1 MKAARNWS
9 FIFCLVALLST
20 VEVYAESDDLYRPLQ
35 TSQGWLQGGEHD
47 GVEYYLGIPYAEPPV
62 GALRWRAP
70 RQAAAWNGVREARYF
85 ASPCAQIGNFF
96 ATNNSDLFNRPFGN
110 EDCLYL
116 NVWAPIVQIGPRP
129 VLVFIHGG
137 AGVYGAASLPLY
149 NAERLSRELGAVVV
163 SINYRLGM
171 FGALHMDALHT
182 GDPKED
188 FGNFGLLDQ
197 IKALEWVQ
205 NNIDDFS
212 GDANNVTVMGHSAGC
227 VSIWSLMRSPLASG
241 KFQKTI
247 CLSGI
252 PLATAADELE
262 NRSQNFINNL
272 KILPNA
278 DSVFSQANPAANPQA
293 LRQALYALSAEE
305 IIAAGKG
312 IKAMSGEPDGNVLAL
327 TESNK
332 ITNPVPAIIGSV
344 RNEASMLLIT
354 HAGHVKPE
362 TLWELIHSDWQGLSA
377 GDFFPSL
384 WRRLTYNLAVKFANS
399 SLLNKVDESALLLAS
414 QATPVYRYKFDWDDM
429 EEPWRSLF
437 GAYHGLD
444 IPFVFGNFERETP
457 NISYFS
463 WTKSQLGEIERVHR
477 QFIFAFKGFIESE
490 DPDKYSSELQ
500 WPVWDEDEKYQ
511 QIK

>member
-1 MKAARNWS
+1 MNGVRNWP
-9 FIFCLVALLST
+9 IILCLITMLWT
-20 VEVYAESDDLYRPLQ
+20 VGVYAESDLYPPLK

-47 GVEYYLGIPYAEPPV
+47 GVEYYFGIPYAEPPV

-70 RQAAAWNGVREARYF
+70 RKASAWDGVREARHF
-85 ASPCAQIGNFF
+85 SLPCAQIGNFF
-96 ATNNSDLFNRPFGN
+96 ATNNSDFFNRPFGS

-116 NVWAPIVQIGPRP
+116 NVWTPIVQIGPRP

-149 NAERLSRELGAVVV
+149 NGERLSRELGAVVV
-163 SINYRLGM
+163 SMNYRLGM

-197 IKALEWVQ
+197 IKALEWVK
-205 NNIDDFS
+205 NNIADFS
-212 GDANNVTVMGHSAGC
+212 GDVNNVTVMGHSAGC
-227 VSIWSLMRSPLASG
+227 VSIWSLLKSPLASG
-241 KFQKTI
+241 KFKKAI

-252 PLATAADELE
+252 PLTTSSDELAE
-262 NRSQNFINNL
+262 RSQRFINNL
-272 KILPNA
+272 KVLSKVNSA
-278 DSVFSQANPAANPQA
+278 FAQKNLDTNPQQ
-293 LRQALYALSAEE
+293 LRQALYALSTEE
-305 IIAAGKG
+305 IVEAGKG
-312 IKAMSGEPDGNVLAL
+312 IKAMSGEPDGTVLAL
-327 TESNK
+327 AENNK
-332 ITNPVPAIIGSV
+332 LTNPVPAIIGSV

-354 HAGHVKPE
+354 HTGHVKPE
-362 TLWELIHSDWQGLSA
+362 KLWELIHSDWQGLSA

-384 WRRLTYNLAVKFANS
+384 WRRLTYSLAVKFANS
-399 SLLNKVDESALLLAS
+399 SLLNKVDESALLLAD
-414 QATPVYRYKFDWDDM
+414 QAHPVYRYKFDWDDM
-429 EEPWRSLF
+429 EEPWQSLF

-463 WTKSQLGEIERVHR
+463 WTKSHIGELERVHR

-490 DPDKYSSELQ
+490 DPNKYSSELQ
-500 WPVWDEDEKYQ
+500 WPIWDENSNFQ